1 LESRS
6 GPTDQGR
13 QDTAYVAVSPPK
25 TLDADLLNRVASL
38 LGKEI
43 SDTRLL
49 LAGAIPRIVASYPD
63 PRSAEAAV
71 QGLRGEGILAFVC
84 RDSELRNRAAG
95 FVAHS
100 LKPGQRGVSFRDRTG
115 NEVAI
120 DAGGAFMILRG
131 KMRSVI
137 REETSRTKMKLNVT
151 ATVLTGG
158 IPIVRRVTKKKV
170 KESPLSEDLALI
182 FDRESSDPRVEIFQ
196 SRMDYGFL
204 GSELAASAA
213 ENFRILL
220 AKLRAWFPQAIFD
233 ERLTGRFKTDIP
245 AAGPEEALEING
257 RLIHLCQMAME
268 RARSRDRLS

>member
-1 LESRS
+1 LESSS

-38 LGKEI
+38 IGKEI

-49 LAGAIPRIVASYPD
+49 LAGVIPRIVASYPD
-63 PRSAEAAV
+63 LRAAEAAA
-71 QGLRGEGILAFVC
+71 QSLRGEGILAFVC
-84 RDSELRNRAAG
+84 RDSELRNRGAG

-100 LKPGQRGVSFRDRTG
+100 VKPGQRGASFRDRTG

-120 DAGGAFMILRG
+120 AADGAFMILRG

-158 IPIVRRVTKKKV
+158 IPIMHRVTKKKV
-170 KESPLSEDLALI
+170 KESPLTEDLVLI

-196 SRMDYGFL
+196 SHVDYGFL
-204 GSELAASAA
+204 GPELAASAS

-220 AKLRAWFPQAIFD
+220 AKLRAWFPGAIFD

-257 RLIHLCQMAME
+257 RLIYLCQMAME
-268 RARSRDRLS
+268 RLRR